1 MGIIN
6 VESGGLIGDTLRLKG
21 NFLSNR
27 IELGV
32 VKYTK
37 IYQRDQFFVTSY
49 QFY

>member
-1 MGIIN
+1 MT
-6 VESGGLIGDTLRLKG
+6 VFF
-21 NFLSNR
+21 FLNG

-37 IYQRDQFFVTSY
+37 IDQRDQFFVTSY